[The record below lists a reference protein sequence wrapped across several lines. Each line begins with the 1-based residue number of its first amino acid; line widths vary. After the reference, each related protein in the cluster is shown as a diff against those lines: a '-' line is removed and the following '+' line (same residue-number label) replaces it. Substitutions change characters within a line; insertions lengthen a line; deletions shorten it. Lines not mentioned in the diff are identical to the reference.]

1 MGRKVRDSYIEGDI
15 PITDNMK
22 MLRKRNEQDKV
33 YQIIER
39 LKWKSKI
46 IPYIF
51 AQDLSKCFRY
61 TSNERLVSNGIF
73 PTSLRGGKSI
83 KGGEICGE
91 VYINKLLAIKVLP
104 FYFSVHFLATLLDPP
119 LQINSS
125 PSLSLKPANLQ
136 QKNCKTKTIKNV

>member
-22 MLRKRNEQDKV
+22 MLRKRNEKDKV

-51 AQDLSKCFRY
+51 AQDLSK
-61 TSNERLVSNGIF
+61 
-73 PTSLRGGKSI
+73 
-83 KGGEICGE
+83 
-91 VYINKLLAIKVLP
+91 
-104 FYFSVHFLATLLDPP
+104 YF
-119 LQINSS
+119 
-125 PSLSLKPANLQ
+125 
-136 QKNCKTKTIKNV
+136 